1 MLAKLSEH
9 FHPRDLQR
17 AKRLLARGWDSETV
31 SCVIDASCS
40 EVCIQQTNVSRIFYS
55 QFVHLSR
62 VLRWLEAARLSVA
75 GFCRDTEEE
84 AAGRSGSGRAEERE
98 F

>member
-1 MLAKLSEH
+1 MFRSL
-9 FHPRDLQR
+9 HP
-17 AKRLLARGWDSETV
+17 ANKCV
-31 SCVIDASCS
+31 SY
-40 EVCIQQTNVSRIFYS
+40 FYS
-55 QFVHLSR
+55 QFVHLSK